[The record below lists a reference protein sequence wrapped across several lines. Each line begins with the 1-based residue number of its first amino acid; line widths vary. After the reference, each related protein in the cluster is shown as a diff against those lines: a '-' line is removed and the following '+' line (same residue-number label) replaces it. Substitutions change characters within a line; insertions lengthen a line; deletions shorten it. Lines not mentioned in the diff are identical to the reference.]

1 MPPAEVGDALIAVLL
16 QEELAERASD
26 PSTAESGAAPEEP
39 AAPPAE
45 EAAAADATAAAE
57 GTPKGKK

>member
-1 MPPAEVGDALIAVLL
+1 MPAEVGDALIAALL
-16 QEELAERASD
+16 QQELLEGASD

>member
-1 MPPAEVGDALIAVLL
+1 MPAEVGDTRIAALL
-16 QEELAERASD
+16 QQELLEGASI
-26 PSTAESGAAPEEP
+26 PSTAESDAAPEEP